1 MRLVFILTT
10 WGLLA
15 MGQDSSPQCNLTLRV
30 VDVSGAPLPYRV
42 ESIISR
48 DGVEYVHRFADLRGE
63 VPCDV
68 LPYRLKVNRL
78 GVDQRVASYTR
89 IEASVLATRRQ
100 NWRTLSAPP
109 GLTVSADGSRVG
121 MRSISVPV
129 GYVWVG
135 RVLSQTPE
143 KLWIHFRSMV
153 RSEYLESEIESEV
166 DENGEFR
173 IYGAVFHG
181 PYTVYI
187 SNDQGDIRF
196 SALIEAKATLLSE
209 PLVFSIPAE
218 SPPVVVVR

>member
-1 MRLVFILTT
+1 
-10 WGLLA
+10 
-15 MGQDSSPQCNLTLRV
+15 
-30 VDVSGAPLPYRV
+30 
-42 ESIISR
+42 
-48 DGVEYVHRFADLRGE
+48 
-63 VPCDV
+63 
-68 LPYRLKVNRL
+68 
-78 GVDQRVASYTR
+78 
-89 IEASVLATRRQ
+89 
-100 NWRTLSAPP
+100 
-109 GLTVSADGSRVG
+109 
-121 MRSISVPV
+121 
-129 GYVWVG
+129 
-135 RVLSQTPE
+135 
-143 KLWIHFRSMV
+143 MV